1 MSAAR
6 HKHVGRI
13 GVSALAALLVVAVV
27 VGCGESSSSSTGALT
42 QTTTASSSATATT
55 RAAGGATGTSKAAS
69 GAQPTSSVAKAT
81 THASAPHVTHTVG
94 GRVLRGFSGV
104 GDTRLGTIA
113 VSSPEVLVW
122 TAQHGGIQIFTS
134 NGFILVTS
142 HAANGSVRLSRGAYR
157 GARVATHAGWTIEL
171 RAPS

>member
-6 HKHVGRI
+6 HKHVGRM
-13 GVSALAALLVVAVV
+13 GVSALAALLVVAVG

-42 QTTTASSSATATT
+42 RTTAASSSATATT
-55 RAAGGATGTSKAAS
+55 RAAGGATGTSKTGSDAQSASSAA
-69 GAQPTSSVAKAT
+69 KT
-81 THASAPHVTHTVG
+81 TAHASVPHVTHVVG

-122 TAQHGGIQIFTS
+122 TARRGGIQIFTS
-134 NGFILVTS
+134 SGFILVTS
-142 HAANGSVRLSRGAYR
+142 HAADGSVRLSRGAYR

-171 RAPS
+171 RAAS